1 MAYVW
6 TQRWHGRDK
15 PAYQPMEI
23 LSAPSV
29 YLFITAHK
37 AFIHGIVNKG
47 LLYDANTPGVIA
59 GVKFKPGG
67 FYAFF
72 KRPVSELTG
81 RTFPLEPVFAAADTR
96 FTSELLTL
104 PDEAIFTSL
113 EELLH
118 SNRPSA
124 DKNLV
129 LVTDIMTALLQ
140 DETLQTVRAVA
151 RAFGKS
157 ERSIQLLFQTYVGV
171 GLKWV
176 ITRKR
181 LLETVQQVSSRT
193 RSNWVEAAA
202 EVGYSSQ
209 SHFARE
215 FKRIIGRSP
224 SQYLKTITPAP

>member
-1 MAYVW
+1 
-6 TQRWHGRDK
+6 
-15 PAYQPMEI
+15 MEI

-29 YLFITAHK
+29 YLFFAGHK
-37 AFIHGIVNKG
+37 AFIHGIVSRG
-47 LLYDANTPGVIA
+47 LLYDACASDVIA

-72 KRPVSELTG
+72 KRPMAELTG
-81 RTFPLEPVFAAADTR
+81 RTFPLETVFGAADPQ
-96 FTSELLTL
+96 FTKELLIRT
-104 PDEAIFTSL
+104 DELIFNML
-113 EELLH
+113 EGLL
-118 SNRPSA
+118 RDKQPAA
-124 DKNLV
+124 DKNLA
-129 LVTDIMTALLQ
+129 LVSNIMAALEQ
-140 DETLQTVRAVA
+140 DDTLQTVRAVA

-181 LLETVQQVSSRT
+181 LLETVHQVSSHARP
-193 RSNWVEAAA
+193 NWVEAAA
-202 EVGYSSQ
+202 ELGYSSQ
-209 SHFARE
+209 SHFARD